1 MQEPNTANENI
12 KNGKRKK
19 ASARDEQNIYSA
31 KREAE
36 TLQDESCM

>member
-1 MQEPNTANENI
+1 MQGPNIANENI

-31 KREAE
+31 KMEAE
-36 TLQDESCM
+36 TPQDESSM